1 MGLKERSDGM
11 IELIEIGLLIYII
24 YYLNQIVKIIS
35 NQDDYIYK
43 MLSEL
48 SKGIFTALAKYDKR
62 WKK

>member
-1 MGLKERSDGM
+1 MAVCERGDGM
-11 IELIEIGLLIYII
+11 TDIIEIGLLIYII

-43 MLSEL
+43 MFSEL

>member
-1 MGLKERSDGM
+1 M
-11 IELIEIGLLIYII
+11 IDFIEICLLLYII

-43 MLSEL
+43 MFSEL

-62 WKK
+62 LKK